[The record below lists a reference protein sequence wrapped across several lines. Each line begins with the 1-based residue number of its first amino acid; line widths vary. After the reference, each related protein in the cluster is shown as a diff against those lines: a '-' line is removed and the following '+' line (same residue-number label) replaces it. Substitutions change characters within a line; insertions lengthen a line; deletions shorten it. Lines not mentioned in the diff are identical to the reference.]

1 MNFLSRAIQK
11 MRGYEAVAADAP
23 PQGTLQFSF
32 SFGFFFAMRQGRSIW
47 FEMCAM
53 GTARWPVCLFFL
65 TIFLFLMPCAWAV
78 CVFRAISTKK
88 KEFMIDGQS
97 CSEKEYRQLKQK
109 TIRII
114 QAIPVTYLSRDKADA
129 AIDALRT
136 GRCARYPSSNPHLH
150 FFPFPLVYDSCA
162 YRVFLF
168 GGTNRTLHRDPTD
181 EHLFDEV
188 WDAAMKHRDD
198 LHAQKTA

>member
-23 PQGTLQFSF
+23 PQ
-32 SFGFFFAMRQGRSIW
+32 
-47 FEMCAM
+47 
-53 GTARWPVCLFFL
+53 
-65 TIFLFLMPCAWAV
+65 
-78 CVFRAISTKK
+78 
-88 KEFMIDGQS
+88 EFMIDGQS

-136 GRCARYPSSNPHLH
+136 GR
-150 FFPFPLVYDSCA
+150 
-162 YRVFLF
+162 
-168 GGTNRTLHRDPTD
+168 DPTD